1 MTNSEWK
8 GNIESIDEFKLLTL
22 FDMGVGGHDGLRKC
36 F

>member
-1 MTNSEWK
+1 MTNSEWT

-22 FDMGVGGHDGLRKC
+22 FDMGGGHDGPPKC